1 MSEFYLACYKGKKQ
15 GKDLKTLLFKSL
27 DWLVRKATG
36 GEYAHCEIVVKR
48 IDGQF
53 DCYSSSLRDDG
64 VRCKTMS
71 LPSEKWDLIPIQQDY
86 LSLIYRLN
94 THFGAT
100 KGQKYD
106 YWGAIGVVWQIGRQ
120 RPKRWFCSEWCAE
133 VLGLENPAQY
143 SPNSLA
149 HRFQLINSFTRK

>member
-53 DCYSSSLRDDG
+53 DCYSSSLRDGG
-64 VRCKTMS
+64 VRCKTMY
-71 LPSEKWDLIPIQQDY
+71 LPSDKWDLIPIGQDD

-94 THFGAT
+94 THFAAT

-106 YWGAIGVVWQIGRQ
+106 YWGAIGVPFHCNSGSL
-120 RPKRWFCSEWCAE
+120 KKWFCSEWCAE

-149 HRFQLINSFTRK
+149 RRLQLIDSFTRK